1 MKNAAQ
7 RVLRFALTAA
17 ALLAG
22 LAPPAF
28 ASAVDVGGAAPTLV
42 AKELDGS
49 AFDLAA
55 LRGKVVVVN
64 FWATWCPPCRQEMP
78 ALDAVYRRYH
88 ARGLEVI
95 GLCVAGTRARDRAEA
110 VEVMRSVSYPGALL
124 RDAETNGFGTPGALP
139 VTYVVDRDGVVR
151 ARLTPDETPLTEDG
165 LTSLVLPLL
174 PPAPDGG

>member
-1 MKNAAQ
+1 MKRPAH
-7 RVLRFALTAA
+7 RLLRFALAA
-17 ALLAG
+17 AILVPELG
-22 LAPPAF
+22 PPAS
-28 ASAVDVGGAAPTLV
+28 ASAVDVGAAAPSLV
-42 AKELDGS
+42 AKELDGGT
-49 AFDLAA
+49 FDLGA

-88 ARGLEVI
+88 GRGLEII

-110 VEVMRSVSYPGALL
+110 VEVMGSVSYPGALL
-124 RDAETNGFGTPGALP
+124 RDAEANGFGTPGALP
-139 VTYVVDRDGVVR
+139 VTYVVDRDGIVR

-165 LTSLVLPLL
+165 LASLVLPLL